1 MGVLIGL
8 NKKVLAIILDK
19 NIILIV
25 IRPIKTR
32 SLMKLLEKWLIL
44 ESLRFLWSEVLGRV
58 NKVFTS

>member
-1 MGVLIGL
+1 LPEVKMGVLIGL

-32 SLMKLLEKWLIL
+32 SLMKLLEK
-44 ESLRFLWSEVLGRV
+44 
-58 NKVFTS
+58 